1 MDDKP
6 SELRVK
12 SYELRVRQEL
22 TNLKTHKLTN
32 LKTHKLTN
40 LKTYELKNL
49 KNHAKASIQ
58 EDKDTY

>member
-1 MDDKP
+1 MN
-6 SELRVK
+6 
-12 SYELRVRQEL
+12 YELGKNRQTQRE
-22 TNLKTHKLTN
+22 HKNSQTQE
-32 LKTHKLTN
+32 LTN